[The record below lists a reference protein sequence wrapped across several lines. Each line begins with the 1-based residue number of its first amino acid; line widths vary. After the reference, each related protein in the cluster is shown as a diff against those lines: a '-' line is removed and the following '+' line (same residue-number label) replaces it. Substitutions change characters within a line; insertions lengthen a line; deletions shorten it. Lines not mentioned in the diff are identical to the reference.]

1 MSTAELRQVDPTAAT
16 VNRELLISADSHVD
30 EPIDLWAQRMPTDLR
45 DSVPALPN
53 RTGDLPGATDPTERL
68 GIMKRDTVSME
79 VLYPT
84 LGLTQYKI
92 TDPHLQRECFRVY
105 NDWIVEYCAGTPGRL
120 VGVPMISTY
129 DIDLAVKELQ
139 RCASL
144 GLKGALLWHV
154 PPEGLA
160 YSTDH
165 YDRLWAAAQEMDAP
179 INLHILSGFS
189 YSSRQRMR
197 GIEQFRGSVEYKV
210 LDAIHGLFEMIFYGA
225 LDRFSRLKL
234 VLVEFEIG
242 WIPWILQQWDYYVR
256 RHGESNGLS
265 LSGSPSEI
273 FERQVYAT
281 FVSDEVGARNVE
293 HGWGVRNCMWS
304 NDFPHG
310 NTSWPNS
317 RQVIDRDLSD
327 LSPEILARV
336 LWQNVADVYNLGV
349 PSPIDE
355 E

>member
-1 MSTAELRQVDPTAAT
+1 MSTAELRQVDPSAPTKI
-16 VNRELLISADSHVD
+16 RELLISADSHVD
-30 EPIDLWAQRMPTDLR
+30 EPHDLWAQRMPAELR
-45 DSVPALPN
+45 DEVPPLPD
-53 RTGDLPGATDPTERL
+53 RTGDLPGATDPEERL
-68 GIMKRDTVSME
+68 GIMKRDSVSME

-84 LGLTQYKI
+84 LGLTQFKI

-105 NDWIVEYCAGTPGRL
+105 NDWIAEYSAATPGRL
-120 VGVPMISTY
+120 VAVPMISAY
-129 DIDLAVKELQ
+129 DIALAIRELE
-139 RCASL
+139 RCTAL
-144 GLKGALLWHV
+144 GLRGALLWHV

-165 YDRLWAAAQEMDAP
+165 YDPLWAAAQEMGAP
-179 INLHILSGFS
+179 INVHILSGFS

-210 LDAIHGLFEMIFYGA
+210 LDAIHGLFDMIFYGA
-225 LDRFSRLKL
+225 LDRFPRLKL

-256 RHGESNGLS
+256 RHGESNGLA
-265 LSGSPSEI
+265 LSASPSEI
-273 FERQVYAT
+273 FARQVSAT
-281 FVSDEVGARNVE
+281 FVSDEVGSHHFA

-317 RQVIDRDLSD
+317 RQVIDRDLSG
-327 LSPEILARV
+327 LAPEILSRI
-336 LWQNVADVYNLGV
+336 LWQNVAELYGLAA
-349 PSPIDE
+349 PTAIDGP
-355 E
+355 